1 MIYSV
6 QTDKSLIP
14 VEADED
20 SPEKHAYIPYLYA
33 RNCIAKIMED
43 MTQQKSNH
51 IVIVENIQ
59 THYKTIEDET
69 QVRSIQSLKQFGNLK
84 NCYIYPN
91 ALTVWF
97 KHRVMHPNDADGMAS
112 SSSLI

>member
-1 MIYSV
+1 MSDLVENPEDRFSHDAAHIA
-6 QTDKSLIP
+6 

-43 MTQQKSNH
+43 MKQQKSNH

-59 THYKTIEDET
+59 THYTTIEDET
-69 QVRSIQSLKQFGNLK
+69 QVCLCL
-84 NCYIYPN
+84 P
-91 ALTVWF
+91 
-97 KHRVMHPNDADGMAS
+97 
-112 SSSLI
+112 